1 MDAMGRAWIV
11 GLILGLMACPLFAQ
25 QKLGKAIDVK
35 AVTPIKAIMENP
47 DKYLGKD
54 VRIEGEI
61 TKVCQMAGCWI
72 LVKDTSSSDPIMVKV
87 DDGVIVFPKN
97 GAGKKVIA
105 QGRLEKVADE
115 AQEEA
120 GSKSPYRLKG
130 SGAVVQ

>member
-1 MDAMGRAWIV
+1 MKRALLAAWMLGLIV
-11 GLILGLMACPLFAQ
+11 GSAAAQ

-35 AVTPIKAIMENP
+35 AVTPIKTIMASP

-72 LVKDTSSSDPIMVKV
+72 LVKDSSSPDPIMVKV
-87 DDGVIVFPKN
+87 DDGVIVFPKD

-105 QGRLEKVADE
+105 QGKLEKVADE

-120 GSKSPYRLKG
+120 GAKSPYRLKG
-130 SGAVVQ
+130 AGAIVQ